1 MAPTA
6 VQPEAARASPI
17 GPGREDWRPQVFGG
31 RRAHDIVDP
40 IIEPLWSGVRVL
52 VHLRGGEMAVI
63 DEDGVELE
71 MPPGVGAQLLEAAR
85 ADELVLDGY
94 LTAQAAR
101 DPEGL
106 VVGRVEGP
114 TAGQVVRHM
123 FLGSRRS
130 DGAMPRSIDIAP
142 GERIAFVAIDLLSID
157 DEELL
162 DVPLLERRRHLEG
175 AMDESGLVRRGLF
188 VRPPIERWMMSWR
201 AIGFE
206 YASYKGA
213 NGRYTPGRPND
224 TWSLARIRDR

>member
-1 MAPTA
+1 MTD
-6 VQPEAARASPI
+6 EAAAISPI
-17 GPGREDWRPQVFGG
+17 GAGREDWRPQEFGG
-31 RRAHDIVDP
+31 KRAHDIDDP
-40 IIEPLWSGVRVL
+40 VIEPLWSGVRVL
-52 VHLRGGEMAVI
+52 VHLRDGEIAVV

-71 MPPGVGAQLLEAAR
+71 MPPAVGAELLEAAR
-85 ADELVLDGY
+85 ANELVLDGY

-101 DPEGL
+101 SSEGM

-142 GERIAFVAIDLLSID
+142 GERIAFVAVDLLSID
-157 DEELL
+157 GEELL

-175 AMDESGLVRRGLF
+175 ALVESLLVRHGLF
-188 VRPPIERWMMSWR
+188 VRPPLERWTMSWR
-201 AIGFE
+201 AVGFE
-206 YASYKGA
+206 YATYKGA

-224 TWSLARIRDR
+224 TWSMARIRER